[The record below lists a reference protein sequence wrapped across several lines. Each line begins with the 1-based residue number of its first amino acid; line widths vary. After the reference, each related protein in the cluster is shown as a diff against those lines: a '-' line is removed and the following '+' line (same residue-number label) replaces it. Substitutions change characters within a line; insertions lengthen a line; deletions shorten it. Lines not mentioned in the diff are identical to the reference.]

1 MTILAID
8 DEPIMLLHL
17 KQELEK
23 VFPNAEILTF
33 EECNEVLTFL
43 ETHKGCRLGYA
54 FLDIKLRG
62 MLGIELAKCIKD
74 YCPQTRILFCTA
86 YSIYALEA
94 YEIHALGYLMKPV
107 TAEKLQTAVQQI
119 EAQLGTLPEKE
130 PPAENKLVIH
140 TFGSFEV
147 LYNGT
152 PLVFEREKA
161 KELLALL
168 IDRQGLSLTNGEI
181 EAILWE
187 ETPSPHYLHTL
198 LHSLR
203 KTLRSIGYEDLLIR
217 TRNHTS
223 IDVSKVQC
231 DLYEFLK
238 GDASAINSYAGE
250 YMSNYS
256 WAELTNARLY
266 GGKVSDFVLAAQ
278 TPGQS

>member
-1 MTILAID
+1 MTVLAID
-8 DEPIMLLHL
+8 DEPVMLRHL
-17 KQELEK
+17 RQELEK
-23 VFPNAEILTF
+23 VFPDAEIAAFT
-33 EECNEVLTFL
+33 ECHDVLVFL
-43 ETHKGCRLGYA
+43 QQHKARNLGYA

-62 MLGIELAKCIKD
+62 MLGLELAKCIKD
-74 YCPQTRILFCTA
+74 YFPQTRILFCTA
-86 YSIYALEA
+86 YSVYALEA
-94 YEIHALGYLMKPV
+94 YEIHALGYLIKPV
-107 TAEKLQTAVQQI
+107 SAEKLRAAVQQI
-119 EAQLGTLPEKE
+119 EAQLGVPFEKA
-130 PPAENKLVIH
+130 PQSGGRLVVH

-168 IDRQGLSLTNGEI
+168 VDRQGLSLTNGEI

-203 KTLRSIGYEDLLIR
+203 KTLHSIGAEDLLIR

-223 IDVSKVQC
+223 IDVNKIQC

-238 GDASAINSYAGE
+238 GDARAINSYAGE

-256 WAELTNARLY
+256 WAEWTNARLY
-266 GGKVSDFVLAAQ
+266 TGNISDFVLAAQ
-278 TPGQS
+278 HPAL